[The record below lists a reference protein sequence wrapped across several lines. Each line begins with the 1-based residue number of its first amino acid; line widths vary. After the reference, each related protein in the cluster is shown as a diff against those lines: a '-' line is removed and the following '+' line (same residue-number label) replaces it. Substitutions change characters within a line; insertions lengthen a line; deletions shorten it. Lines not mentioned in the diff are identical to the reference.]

1 MALSRKELAL
11 LRIGDGIAT
20 TQDRERLSQGHTSGE
35 LDAWTRLPSLVREF
49 LTDPHGAVDVAEAV
63 VEDIHGLDDSL
74 SQSIR
79 AALQDDIPID
89 LTTEIMGVLN
99 LTDSSMQNLS
109 EWMNDP
115 EPVDFGAST
124 DSIMAKIM
132 AFSDRESDS
141 FDLDSL
147 IGDLI
152 EEDVQHAAVKHQ
164 EPQLHVVTQELNI
177 VKNPVDSE
185 SHGAEYLSVVEF
197 TEDIEIETP
206 ELVSIYLLEEEEDS
220 DEICFLDEIHVDE
233 HILEQQSQD
242 ISVYLHTIQQALQ
255 PEDQAPID
263 IWSSVRPKLT
273 QPPLR
278 FVRDEIEVVD
288 KYPEVVE
295 ETSTQVEFLNSKSID
310 ADSTISK
317 VSMTVLGA
325 FLTLAALWLVMVLPS
340 MVTRTSG
347 QISTP
352 ARPIVTFEV
361 AEINELEVEDLEVA
375 ENVNVQILQGEE
387 NAPTIIFIDD
397 VEEI

>member
-20 TQDRERLSQGHTSGE
+20 PQDRERLSHEHTSDE
-35 LDAWTRLPSLVREF
+35 LDAWTRLPSLVREL
-49 LTDPHGAVDVAEAV
+49 LTDPQGNVDVSEAV
-63 VEDIHGLDDSL
+63 VQEIHGLDDSL

-79 AALQDDIPID
+79 TALQDDISID
-89 LTTEIMGVLN
+89 LATEIMDTLN
-99 LTDSSMQNLS
+99 LTDSSIPNLS
-109 EWMNDP
+109 EWMQDP

-124 DSIMAKIM
+124 NSIMAQIM
-132 AFSDRESDS
+132 AATDRESDE
-141 FDLDSL
+141 LDVDTL
-147 IGDLI
+147 IGALI
-152 EEDVQHAAVKHQ
+152 AEDVQHGTTKHQ
-164 EPQLHVVTQELNI
+164 EPQLHVVTQEINI
-177 VKNPVDSE
+177 VKNPVDSD

-197 TEDIEIETP
+197 TEDIEMEAHYVAS
-206 ELVSIYLLEEEEDS
+206 LHLLEEEEDS
-220 DEICFLDEIHVDE
+220 DEICFVDEVHVDE
-233 HILEQQSQD
+233 QILDQQSEELSKQLQ
-242 ISVYLHTIQQALQ
+242 IIQQALQ
-255 PEDQAPID
+255 PESPDSVD
-263 IWSSVRPKLT
+263 IWSSVRPQLT

-288 KYPEVVE
+288 KYPEVEE

-317 VSMTVLGA
+317 VSMTVLGS

-352 ARPIVTFEV
+352 VRPTVTFEV